1 MSNKLVIKENITSL
15 VNKLSIIDTS
25 IYGEILNKEV
35 IDVLKCIIISFA
47 LKMRKI
53 NPSVSIEQ
61 IVPQIIAMT
70 GGVDFFDDNGK
81 PITQKKETFYTPSKI
96 ITLTTIAVIFI
107 GVLLIFISSVY
118 NIESQIYTQ
127 TAVGD
132 ENKYNKASA
141 LVSVEQPSSTL
152 VPIEQQINDEL
163 YEIYKLTSGNQENN
177 KFKSALDNLKRLSSS
192 IEETVLDA
200 GSQIQTYISLANPFD
215 HVVANVIGKL
225 LIPENNELVITKL
238 LNDKYNKAISSNKGI
253 LNVRVN
259 NIISELTNE
268 IKEIQET
275 INKLNDP
282 NLIQRANNYV
292 QNVLVYFVSPKAVL
306 DTGKIKLDKI
316 INILSQIEYIKNDF
330 NVGVKQLLTNV
341 KITADEYSNNL
352 YNSIVVLYYLFV
364 LLTSFGVLFIR
375 EMQKPSENAQQIT
388 YNVQLNV
395 QQGDATP
402 TPNGLPQITNRR
414 PTRRGG
420 RKYAVRKNKTNKTN
434 KTNKNKKQKRINK
447 SKKNRK

>member
-70 GGVDFFDDNGK
+70 GGVEVFDNDGN

-96 ITLTTIAVIFI
+96 MSLTTIAIIFI
-107 GVLLIFISSVY
+107 GVLLLFISSVY

-163 YEIYKLTSGNQENN
+163 YEIYKLTSENPENN
-177 KFKSALDNLKRLSSS
+177 KFNSALNNLKRLSSS

-200 GSQIQTYISLANPFD
+200 GSQIQTIISVANPFD
-215 HVVANVIGKL
+215 YVVANVIGKL
-225 LIPENNELVITKL
+225 LIPKNNELVITKL
-238 LNDKYNKAISSNKGI
+238 LNDKYNKIISSNKDI
-253 LNVRVN
+253 LNIRVN
-259 NIISELTNE
+259 DIIGELKNE
-268 IKEIQET
+268 IKDIQKT
-275 INKLNDP
+275 INELNDP
-282 NLIQRANNYV
+282 NLIQRAKNYAK
-292 QNVLVYFVSPKAVL
+292 NVLVYFVSQKAIL
-306 DTGKIKLDKI
+306 DTGKIKLEKI

-330 NVGVKQLLTNV
+330 NVGVKQLLANA

-352 YNSIVVLYYLFV
+352 YNSIVVLGFLFT
-364 LLTSFGVLFIR
+364 LLTSFGLLFIR

-395 QQGDATP
+395 QQGDATQ